1 MADRPPLTSLVHLK
15 GNPYLLLILSLTMAL
30 LFHGTSFFSTL
41 EGTYDFYV
49 HVFFGD
55 HYARSWFDPWEP
67 RWYTGFNLTS
77 YPPLAHQLI
86 ALLSMLGGLKAGAF
100 LLTFGIILLYVSG
113 AYRFAKLVTSNE
125 TAAGYAALIAVFLPS
140 VVEALHV
147 FGQLPSMLGISWLL
161 HALPEIYLWI
171 RFSKWKFFRNS
182 LSLIAVAVCSH
193 HVTPIFGMVF
203 FVLPLM
209 GTAVLDGART
219 EVGRYEKVN
228 LSLFFKYVKKY
239 LPRIIGFGLS
249 TILAAIIVILPY
261 WLWSK
266 SDPIIQV
273 PIPHGSRD
281 NFFEVFSSGLVFF
294 IIPWGFLLVLLPYIL
309 YRYFSKRNIFI
320 GLSFTLLSIL
330 GTGGSTPIPR
340 MLLGDNAFSIL
351 TLERFTF
358 WATIWAMPIAGE
370 FIWSFLSGPIR
381 DKILVNHSKG
391 MHNLLTGIMVVAIFC
406 SAGLTLNLS
415 YFRPL
420 QPEKIDIKPIV
431 NFINSDKHYKWRYLT
446 LGFGDQMAWLSAN
459 TYAKTIDG
467 NYHSARRV
475 PELTTRAIER
485 LENAKYRGTEG
496 VGTLQQFLT
505 NPNKFHLKYIFSNDK
520 FYDPQ
525 LYFSGWH
532 RVKKLDNGIM
542 VWEREDVS
550 PLPSILPKKDIP
562 TYQKVLWGVVPMLCL
577 TLAIFF
583 NIQLHWINHFTKK
596 NQSRTS
602 YTNPEKTNE
611 RINLIVYY
619 FSKYWFFTMA
629 TLVVIALYQLYVH
642 NEKQNTP
649 EKAVFSFFD
658 AIDFKDYER
667 AYSYLDAGA
676 DYPLDQFILENS
688 ITDGIVDSYG
698 KIDAIQTNIV
708 AQTDST
714 AIVDAKIKYDT
725 PLDVYHQTNR
735 KVIKKID
742 GKWFIKAEPLEY
754 PIPAR
759 QFVSSSVTDFRNQGR
774 KRISVEE
781 TFHTDIIDRPALQVL
796 QANLIQSADQVYVV
810 GELQNVD
817 AYPADITLTA
827 KLYGEDDK
835 LISES
840 SEGLHVV
847 HKLLPKEITPFK
859 ISFEADSLLST
870 IPCDFSLE
878 ALGSVTSQDLYKW
891 VAATHLKIS
900 TASLSGILF
909 NQSNET
915 ATISQLLIG
924 YFSTQG
930 DLLDLEQKVVEKSI
944 FPRRSEPFDFQLMDT
959 NGCIALDRQAQE
971 ILVNGINNELI
982 IQKYKSEVVASRPP
996 LLRLSN
1002 QRIIS
1007 ISVNNFIGSPGKF

>member
-1 MADRPPLTSLVHLK
+1 MADRTPLTSPMHLK

-86 ALLSMLGGLKAGAF
+86 ALLSILGGLKAGAF

-125 TAAGYAALIAVFLPS
+125 TAAGYTALIAVFLPS

-171 RFSKWKFFRNS
+171 RFGKWKFFRNS
-182 LSLIAVAVCSH
+182 ISLIAVAVCSH

-203 FVLPLM
+203 FVLPLI

-219 EVGRYEKVN
+219 EVGRYEKVT
-228 LSLFFKYVKKY
+228 LHLFFKYVKKY
-239 LPRIIGFGLS
+239 LFRIIGFGLS
-249 TILAAIIVILPY
+249 TILVAVMVILPY

-266 SDPIIQV
+266 SDPITQV

-294 IIPWGFLLVLLPYIL
+294 IIPWGFLLVLLPYIF
-309 YRYFSKRNIFI
+309 YRYFSKRNVFI
-320 GLSFTLLSIL
+320 GLSFTLLFVL

-340 MLLGDNAFSIL
+340 MLLGDNAFNIL

-358 WATIWAMPIAGE
+358 WATIWAMPMAGE
-370 FIWSFLSGPIR
+370 FIWSFFSGPIR
-381 DKILVNHSKG
+381 YKILVNNSKG
-391 MHNLLTGIMVVAIFC
+391 MLNLLTGIMVVAIFC

-431 NFINSDKHYKWRYLT
+431 NFINTDKHYKWRYLT

-459 TYAKTIDG
+459 TNAQTIDG

-505 NPNKFHLKYIFSNDK
+505 NPDKFHLKYIFSNDK

-525 LYFSGWH
+525 LYFSGWQ

-550 PLPSILPKKDIP
+550 PLPSILPKKETP
-562 TYQKVLWGVVPMLCL
+562 AYQKVLWGIVPILCL

-583 NIQLHWINHFTKK
+583 NIQLHWINHIAKK
-596 NQSRTS
+596 NQPRTS
-602 YTNPEKTNE
+602 YSNPEKTKE
-611 RINLIVYY
+611 KINRVMYY
-619 FSKYWFFTMA
+619 LSKYWFFTMA
-629 TLVVIALYQLYVH
+629 VLVVIVLYQLYVH
-642 NEKQNTP
+642 NEKQNSP
-649 EKAVFSFFD
+649 EKVVFSYFD
-658 AIDFKDYER
+658 AIDFKNYEM
-667 AYSYLDAGA
+667 AYSYLDAGP
-676 DYPLDQFILENS
+676 DYPLDQFMLENS

-698 KIDAIQTNIV
+698 KIDAIETTLV
-708 AQTDST
+708 SGTDSM
-714 AIVDAKIKYDT
+714 AIVDAKITYVT
-725 PLDVYHQTNR
+725 PLDIYYQTKRQVTR
-735 KVIKKID
+735 KIN
-742 GKWFIKAEPLEY
+742 GKWYIEAEPLEY
-754 PIPAR
+754 AIPAR
-759 QFVSSSVTDFRNQGR
+759 QFVSANVTDFRNQGR
-774 KRISVEE
+774 KRISTEE
-781 TFHTDIIDRPALQVL
+781 TFHTDIIDRPVLQVL
-796 QANLIQSADQVYVV
+796 QANLIQSADQVYIV
-810 GELQNVD
+810 GELQNID
-817 AYPADITLTA
+817 AYPADITIAAELF
-827 KLYGEDDK
+827 GNNDE
-835 LISES
+835 LIAES
-840 SEGLHVV
+840 SEDMRVV

-859 ISFEADSLLST
+859 LSFPADSLLSNF
-870 IPCDFSLE
+870 PCNFNLE
-878 ALGSVTSQDLYKW
+878 VLGSVTSQDLYKR
-891 VAATHLKIS
+891 VAATHLNTS
-900 TASLSGILF
+900 DTLLSGILF
-909 NQSNET
+909 NQGNET

-924 YFSTQG
+924 YYSSGG
-930 DLLDLEQKVVEKSI
+930 DIIDVEQKIVAKSI
-944 FPRRSEPFDFQLMDT
+944 FPRRSEEFDFKLINYSST
-959 NGCIALDRQAQE
+959 IISRQAQQ
-971 ILVNGINNELI
+971 ILVNGIDNELI
-982 IQKYKSEVVASRPP
+982 IQKYKSDVVAARLP
-996 LLRLSN
+996 LLRLSD
-1002 QRIIS
+1002 QRNIS
-1007 ISVNNFIGSPGKF
+1007 VSVNNFIGSPGKF